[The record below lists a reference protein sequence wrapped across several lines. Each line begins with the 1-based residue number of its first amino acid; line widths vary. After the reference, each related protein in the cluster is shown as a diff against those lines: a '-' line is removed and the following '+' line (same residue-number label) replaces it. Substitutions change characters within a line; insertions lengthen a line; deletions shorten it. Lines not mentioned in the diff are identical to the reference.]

1 MSVSPA
7 AGTRVVLVIRSVF
20 KEPII
25 VIEGIAI
32 GTRLDAYILCISKKD
47 GQKVSN
53 LRPLP
58 SHRAERQPPVATSGA
73 SKVHLSRS
81 PDIKTFTMAGSHTE
95 IGTNDHEIEE

>member
-32 GTRLDAYILCISKKD
+32 GTRLDTYILCISKK
-47 GQKVSN
+47 N

-95 IGTNDHEIEE
+95 TGTNDHEIEE